1 MTTPPESET
10 WRERKIIYIVAAI
23 VVVALLIAGLA
34 VWNSGKSSRQ
44 AEQKASQLIA
54 AIEASGGQA
63 PSQDQIVR
71 VYGNDGGAACAH
83 PVAGLSKAILLSQL
97 VNGAGGP
104 GIRPVIADRRF
115 VQGQLL
121 VLKIYCPEQ
130 LPDFTAFADK
140 LSYARTIRG

>member
-1 MTTPPESET
+1 MTTPLESET
-10 WRERKIIYIVAAI
+10 WRERKTIYIVAAI
-23 VVVALLIAGLA
+23 VVVALTVAGLA

-44 AEQKASQLIA
+44 AEEKANPLIA

-71 VYGNDGGAACAH
+71 VYGNDGGAACA
-83 PVAGLSKAILLSQL
+83 PVPGLSKAILLAQL

-130 LPDFTAFADK
+130 LPDFKAFADK
-140 LSYARTIRG
+140 LSYGHTING

>member
-71 VYGNDGGAACAH
+71 VYGNDGGAACT
-83 PVAGLSKAILLSQL
+83 PP
-97 VNGAGGP
+97 GG
-104 GIRPVIADRRF
+104 G
-115 VQGQLL
+115 
-121 VLKIYCPEQ
+121 
-130 LPDFTAFADK
+130 
-140 LSYARTIRG
+140 S